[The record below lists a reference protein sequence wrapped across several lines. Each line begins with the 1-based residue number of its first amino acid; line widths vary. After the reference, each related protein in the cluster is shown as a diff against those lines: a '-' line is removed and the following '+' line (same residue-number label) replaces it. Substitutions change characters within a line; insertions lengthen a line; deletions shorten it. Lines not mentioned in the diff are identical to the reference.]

1 MNSGV
6 ESSELESI
14 QLDVEYRKVAVFLLV
29 DDIDGATHAEESCP
43 NVASH
48 AIINKL
54 VFIMLLELYE
64 DCEKRREGSDSWR
77 DTLTRARTAESKGS
91 LTQ

>member
-1 MNSGV
+1 MPVSHWRRVEEDVKLGV
-6 ESSELESI
+6 ESSELETI
-14 QLDVEYRKVAVFLLV
+14 QLDVEYRKAAVFLLV

-54 VFIMLLELYE
+54 VFIMLLVL
-64 DCEKRREGSDSWR
+64 
-77 DTLTRARTAESKGS
+77 
-91 LTQ
+91 